1 MSEWGPAQFVGD
13 IAIAPVFDGRAF
25 ENPREV
31 LLRPTFNGDPW
42 AHHGDL
48 LNAEGQLELTM
59 GAYLIRTGNRL
70 VLVDAGVGMI
80 NNGQYQGGGLLT
92 SLFDLGV
99 EPSDVTDVILT
110 HLHFDHVGWTTQQ
123 GAIVFPNATYRC
135 HSADWQHLSL
145 IHI

>member
-1 MSEWGPAQFVGD
+1 MSTWGSAQFLGD

-25 ENPREV
+25 ENPHEV
-31 LLRPTFNGDPW
+31 LLRPSFGGDPW

-59 GAYLIRTGNRL
+59 GAYLIRTGDRL

-80 NNGQYQGGGLLT
+80 NNGQYQGGGLLA
-92 SLFDLGV
+92 SLLELGV
-99 EPSDVTDVILT
+99 EPSDITDV
-110 HLHFDHVGWTTQQ
+110 
-123 GAIVFPNATYRC
+123 
-135 HSADWQHLSL
+135 LSL